1 MTVPPWFQWEVVVAV
16 VVVAVVLA
24 LVALA
29 LGGARPG
36 AAERAEWQAWLAS
49 RSVREHLDP
58 TVPSGAG
65 RPAAGDG
72 GSPGRSRSLHR

>member
-1 MTVPPWFQWEVVVAV
+1 MTVPPWFQWEAVVAV

-36 AAERAEWQAWLAS
+36 AAERAERQAWLAS
-49 RSVREHLDP
+49 RSVRERPDP
-58 TVPSGAG
+58 TAPPV
-65 RPAAGDG
+65 AGDG
-72 GSPGRSRSLHR
+72 GSPARSRPLHR

>member
-24 LVALA
+24 LVALV

-49 RSVREHLDP
+49 RSVREHPDLAP
-58 TVPSGAG
+58 PPVAG
-65 RPAAGDG
+65 RPAARDG
-72 GSPGRSRSLHR
+72 GSPARSRSLQR